1 MDQVLPLLLL
11 LAVLVLAYLL
21 YLYCT
26 LKASFEPRVR
36 KLFEQWKE
44 REIQSLRGQCE
55 ALSQKHAALQL
66 GQWKQE
72 NERVIRKEAIERS
85 RAMTVGKITEHVAP
99 FLLDFQHNLKDVRFL
114 GTPVD
119 FVVFDGLD
127 AGAVEKITF
136 IKVTTEASPLLRRER
151 LIREAITR
159 GAVAWEE
166 LRLYSSHQAS
176 SNGTP
181 LPEFTIRVGDHTCSR
196 CQRKNREQAAFCGY
210 CGNSLEL
217 RIEKVHAPIRGE

>member
-136 IKVTTEASPLLRRER
+136 IKVTTEASPPLRRER

-181 LPEFTIRVGDHTCSR
+181 LPECTIRVGDHTCSR
-196 CQRKNREQAAFCGY
+196 CQRKNREQAVFCGY

-217 RIEKVHAPIRGE
+217 CMEKGVY

>member
-1 MDQVLPLLLL
+1 MDQVLPILLL

-44 REIQSLRGQCE
+44 QEIQSLRGQCE

-66 GQWKQE
+66 SQWKQE
-72 NERVIRKEAIERS
+72 NERVIRKDAIERS

>member
-1 MDQVLPLLLL
+1 MDQVLLLLLL

-26 LKASFEPRVR
+26 LKSSFEPRVR

-44 REIQSLRGQCE
+44 RELQSLRGQCE
-55 ALSQKHAALQL
+55 ALAQKHAALQL
-66 GQWKQE
+66 SQWKQE
-72 NERVIRKEAIERS
+72 NERAIRKDAIERS
-85 RAMTVGKITEHVAP
+85 RAMTVGKVTEHVAP
-99 FLLDFQHNLKDVRFL
+99 FLLDFQHNFKDVRFL

-136 IKVTTEASPLLRRER
+136 IKITTEASPLLRRER

-166 LRLYSSHQAS
+166 LRLYTSRPAA
-176 SNGTP
+176 NGTP
-181 LPEFTIRVGDHTCSR
+181 VPEVPIRVGEHTCSR

-217 RIEKVHAPIRGE
+217 RMEKVHAPIRGE